1 MKVEPGVMIQLGYG
15 KYFRSESII
24 GLEPIEEER
33 GPGKRT
39 NVYIEGFSNPIVA
52 SRGEG
57 AILRDL
63 TRSPDEIVQMQEN
76 TELLKDL
83 LDSLSG
89 IPPMLRSIIREQGN
103 WDLDRL
109 ERHVREVL
117 ETELDPEDN
126 SQQLLLSV

>member
-117 ETELDPEDN
+117 GTELDPEDD

>member
-39 NVYIEGFSNPIVA
+39 NVYIEGFSNPIIA

-63 TRSPDEIVQMQEN
+63 TRSPDEIIQIREH

-83 LDSLSG
+83 LDSISG
-89 IPPMLRSIIREQGN
+89 IPSLLRSIIPDQGN

-117 ETELDPEDN
+117 ETDLDPEDN
-126 SQQLLLSV
+126 NQQLLLSG

>member
-117 ETELDPEDN
+117 DTELDPQDN
-126 SQQLLLSV
+126 NQQLLLSV

>member
-33 GPGKRT
+33 GPWKRT
-39 NVYIEGFSNPIVA
+39 NVYIEWFSNPIVA

-117 ETELDPEDN
+117 ETELDPEDD

>member
-117 ETELDPEDN
+117 ETELDPEDS

>member
-1 MKVEPGVMIQLGYG
+1 MKVELGVMIQLGYG
-15 KYFRSESII
+15 KYFRSESIM

-57 AILRDL
+57 AILHDL
-63 TRSPDEIVQMQEN
+63 TRSPDEIIQIREH

-83 LDSLSG
+83 LDSISG
-89 IPPMLRSIIREQGN
+89 IPPMLRSIIRDQGN

-126 SQQLLLSV
+126 NQQLLLSV

>member
-1 MKVEPGVMIQLGYG
+1 M
-15 KYFRSESII
+15 
-24 GLEPIEEER
+24 
-33 GPGKRT
+33 
-39 NVYIEGFSNPIVA
+39 
-52 SRGEG
+52 
-57 AILRDL
+57 RDL

>member
-89 IPPMLRSIIREQGN
+89 IPPMLRAIIREQGN

>member
-15 KYFRSESII
+15 KYFRSESIM

-57 AILRDL
+57 AILHDL
-63 TRSPDEIVQMQEN
+63 TRSPDEIIQIREH

-83 LDSLSG
+83 LDSISG
-89 IPPMLRSIIREQGN
+89 IPPMLRSIIRDQGN

-126 SQQLLLSV
+126 NQQLLLSV

>member
-63 TRSPDEIVQMQEN
+63 TRGPDEIVQMQEN

-117 ETELDPEDN
+117 ETELDPEDD

>member
-39 NVYIEGFSNPIVA
+39 NVYIEGFSNPIIA

-63 TRSPDEIVQMQEN
+63 TRSPDEIVRIREH

-83 LDSLSG
+83 LDSISG
-89 IPPMLRSIIREQGN
+89 IPSLLRSIIRDQGN

-117 ETELDPEDN
+117 ATELDPEDN
-126 SQQLLLSV
+126 NQQLLLSV

>member
-1 MKVEPGVMIQLGYG
+1 MIQLGYG

>member
-89 IPPMLRSIIREQGN
+89 IHPMLRSIIREQGN

>member
-15 KYFRSESII
+15 KYFRSESIM

-63 TRSPDEIVQMQEN
+63 TRSPDEIVQIREH

-83 LDSLSG
+83 LDSISG
-89 IPPMLRSIIREQGN
+89 IP
-103 WDLDRL
+103 
-109 ERHVREVL
+109 
-117 ETELDPEDN
+117 
-126 SQQLLLSV
+126 

>member
-15 KYFRSESII
+15 KYFRSESIM

-39 NVYIEGFSNPIVA
+39 NVYIEGFSNPIIA
-52 SRGEG
+52 SKGEG

-63 TRSPDEIVQMQEN
+63 TRSPDEIVRIREH

-83 LDSLSG
+83 LDNISG
-89 IPPMLRSIIREQGN
+89 IPSLLRSIIRDQGN

-126 SQQLLLSV
+126 NQQLLLSV

>member
-39 NVYIEGFSNPIVA
+39 NVYIEGFSNPIIA
-52 SRGEG
+52 SKGEG

-63 TRSPDEIVQMQEN
+63 TRSPDEIVRIREH

-83 LDSLSG
+83 LDSISG
-89 IPPMLRSIIREQGN
+89 IHSLLRSIIRDQGY

-126 SQQLLLSV
+126 NQQLLLSV

>member
-126 SQQLLLSV
+126 SQQLLLSG

>member
-76 TELLKDL
+76 TELLNDL
-83 LDSLSG
+83 LDSLSAVSYTHLTLQT
-89 IPPMLRSIIREQGN
+89 IC
-103 WDLDRL
+103 
-109 ERHVREVL
+109 
-117 ETELDPEDN
+117 
-126 SQQLLLSV
+126 SV

>member
-1 MKVEPGVMIQLGYG
+1 MKVELGVMIQLGYG
-15 KYFRSESII
+15 KYFRSESIM

-57 AILRDL
+57 AILHDL
-63 TRSPDEIVQMQEN
+63 TRSPDEIIQIREH

-83 LDSLSG
+83 LDSISG
-89 IPPMLRSIIREQGN
+89 IPPMLRSIIRDQGN

-109 ERHVREVL
+109 ERHVREIL

-126 SQQLLLSV
+126 NQQLLLSV

>member
-33 GPGKRT
+33 GPGKRP

-117 ETELDPEDN
+117 ETELDPEDD

>member
-63 TRSPDEIVQMQEN
+63 TRSPDEIVQMQQN
-76 TELLKDL
+76 TELIKEL

-117 ETELDPEDN
+117 ETELDPDDN

>member
-117 ETELDPEDN
+117 ETELDPDDN

>member
-1 MKVEPGVMIQLGYG
+1 MIQLGYG
-15 KYFRSESII
+15 KYFRSESIM

-57 AILRDL
+57 AILHDL
-63 TRSPDEIVQMQEN
+63 TRSPDEIIQIREH

-83 LDSLSG
+83 LDSISG
-89 IPPMLRSIIREQGN
+89 IPPMLRSIIRDQGN

-109 ERHVREVL
+109 ERHVREIL

-126 SQQLLLSV
+126 NQQLLLSV

>member
-39 NVYIEGFSNPIVA
+39 NVYIGGFSNPIVA

-117 ETELDPEDN
+117 ETELDPEDS

>member
-103 WDLDRL
+103 RDLDRL

>member
-15 KYFRSESII
+15 KYFRSESIM

-57 AILRDL
+57 AILHDL
-63 TRSPDEIVQMQEN
+63 TRSPDEIIQIREH

-83 LDSLSG
+83 LDSISG
-89 IPPMLRSIIREQGN
+89 IPPMLRSIIRDQGN

-109 ERHVREVL
+109 ERHVREIL

-126 SQQLLLSV
+126 NQQLLLSV

>member
-15 KYFRSESII
+15 KYFRSESIV

-117 ETELDPEDN
+117 ETELDPEDD

>member
-1 MKVEPGVMIQLGYG
+1 MIQLGYG
-15 KYFRSESII
+15 KNFRSESII

-103 WDLDRL
+103 WDLDCL

-117 ETELDPEDN
+117 ETELDPEDS

>member
-117 ETELDPEDN
+117 ETELDPEDD

>member
-89 IPPMLRSIIREQGN
+89 ITPMLRSIIREQGN

-117 ETELDPEDN
+117 ETELDPEHD
-126 SQQLLLSV
+126 SQQMLLSV

>member
-52 SRGEG
+52 SRGES

>member
-15 KYFRSESII
+15 KYFRSESIM

-57 AILRDL
+57 AILHDL
-63 TRSPDEIVQMQEN
+63 TRSPDEIIQIREH
-76 TELLKDL
+76 TELIKDL
-83 LDSLSG
+83 LDSISG
-89 IPPMLRSIIREQGN
+89 IPPMLRSIIRDQGN

-109 ERHVREVL
+109 ERHVREIL

-126 SQQLLLSV
+126 NQQLLLSV